1 MPYRLIL
8 LIFFIYVIPF
18 ASLKIIYSFDKNNFK
33 ISKILNILITLVMIW
48 YITGPNNSIFDLIFN
63 FKTFKEYFYINSGLV
78 NANITFISKIIHNCL
93 NFYMIIV
100 VFNLTRRS
108 EKYRRIFIYLLP
120 LLFIF
125 MTLEVNREFF
135 RKYNTYNDY
144 PGLLLIFISIW
155 TSFKFIAFLLI
166 YNSKVFK
173 KFMCL
178 DNKKIKDIMTN
189 NNGSAQHSV

>member
-1 MPYRLIL
+1 
-8 LIFFIYVIPF
+8 
-18 ASLKIIYSFDKNNFK
+18 
-33 ISKILNILITLVMIW
+33 MIW

-120 LLFIF
+120 LLFIS

-135 RKYNTYNDY
+135 RAYSNYNDY
-144 PGLLLIFISIW
+144 PGLLLILISLW
-155 TSFKFIAFLLI
+155 TSLKFIALLLI
-166 YNSKVFK
+166 YNSKLFK
-173 KFMCL
+173 KFMCF
-178 DNKKIKDIMTN
+178 DNKKIKDIMIN
-189 NNGSAQHSV
+189 NNGSAQQSV